1 MTDANKSSLM
11 KVNETAYLTAD
22 EAADHLRVS
31 AKTLERWRV
40 EGSGP
45 RFFKAGPGLRSRVLY
60 RQSDLEKW
68 VEGFCYSSTSEYS

>member
-1 MTDANKSSLM
+1 MTDANKSILTPSRGA
-11 KVNETAYLTAD
+11 AYLTAD
-22 EAADHLRVS
+22 EAADYLRVS

-60 RQSDLEKW
+60 RQSDLEAW
-68 VEGFCYSSTSEYS
+68 VSDFSYSSTSEYS